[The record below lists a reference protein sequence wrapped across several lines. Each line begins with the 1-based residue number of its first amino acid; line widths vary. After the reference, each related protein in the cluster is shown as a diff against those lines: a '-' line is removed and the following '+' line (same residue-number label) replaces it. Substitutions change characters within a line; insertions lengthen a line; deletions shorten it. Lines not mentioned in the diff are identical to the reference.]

1 MLDYF
6 EDDEF
11 VAEFKTKL
19 NSYSDGEIIKILQK
33 RDHYNKTA
41 AQLAID
47 EAIKRGLIHSEQD
60 LLHEKYRV
68 QPMKGQLFP
77 KVDKLELKVKIIKSL
92 ARSFVLVGAL
102 PLVFGILGILKGE
115 VLESVIIL
123 LLGIIWISLALSLM
137 KKKTG
142 QFLQVLI
149 ILAFGSLLYMI
160 NYLLKVNGLQILD
173 VVFTSIFYLLLFYG
187 LFFAQSL
194 VAGISEKNRDDGSE
208 Q

>member
-1 MLDYF
+1 MHDYF

-19 NSYSDGEIIKILQK
+19 NSYPNEEIVKILKK
-33 RDHYNKTA
+33 RNHYNKTA
-41 AQLAID
+41 AQLAVE
-47 EAIKRGLIHSEQD
+47 EAIKRGMIHSEQD

-92 ARSFVLVGAL
+92 ARAFVLVGAI
-102 PLVFGILGILKGE
+102 PIVFGVLGILKGE
-115 VLESVIIL
+115 ILEPVIIL
-123 LLGIIWISLALSLM
+123 LSGIIWISIALSLM
-137 KKKTG
+137 KKRTG
-142 QFLQVLI
+142 QFIQVLI
-149 ILAFGSLLYMI
+149 VLAFGSLLYMI
-160 NYLLKVNGLQILD
+160 NHFLKVNGLQILD

-187 LFFAQSL
+187 LVFYKSL

>member
-102 PLVFGILGILKGE
+102 PMVFGILGILKGE

-123 LLGIIWISLALSLM
+123 LLGIIWISIALSLM
-137 KKKTG
+137 KKGTG

-149 ILAFGSLLYMI
+149 ILAFGSLLYII
-160 NYLLKVNGLQILD
+160 NHFLKVNGLHILD

-187 LFFAQSL
+187 LFFAKSM
-194 VAGISEKNRDDGSE
+194 VAGISEKNSNNGSE